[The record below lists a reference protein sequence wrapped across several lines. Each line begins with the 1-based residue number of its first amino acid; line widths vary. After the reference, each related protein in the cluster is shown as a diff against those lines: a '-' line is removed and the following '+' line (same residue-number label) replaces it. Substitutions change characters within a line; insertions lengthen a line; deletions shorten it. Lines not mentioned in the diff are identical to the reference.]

1 MKDRIDLHL
10 PASWNT
16 CTAKELEAIVIAQT
30 FAPPLSDA
38 ATSERLSDKSRKS
51 KKENARSNKKDE
63 TKGILNVPWKVD
75 CFLRLAG
82 LEMIEE
88 PHPEVAVEEQ
98 YIMVQRANVK
108 RPWWSWMPCVK
119 HEENEPFALYL
130 WQIHY
135 WIDKHLRWLDQPPY
149 IPTFPYPI
157 WKNKGKEFHGPKTW
171 LSDWRWAQYRMM
183 QDYLQYYFEIT
194 KIVSAKLPKANEEER
209 KKLEQ
214 QLRTAKALVLA
225 TVYCRRVK
233 IVDEETHVK
242 KRDWVYLANQSSE
255 NNRYFQDFPDIQF
268 QVVLLWWG
276 SQMERL
282 HNIYP
287 KCFKSNEKKQVK
299 RKHPDP
305 LELYAQLTATLEK
318 YTGFN
323 EQTIDRESHE
333 VVLRNLSRLIEENE
347 AIEKMRSKH

>member
-1 MKDRIDLHL
+1 MDRIDLHL
-10 PASWNT
+10 PTSWNA
-16 CTAKELEAIVIAQT
+16 CTTKELEAIVVSQMLVPLD
-30 FAPPLSDA
+30 PPK
-38 ATSERLSDKSRKS
+38 EKE
-51 KKENARSNKKDE
+51 KKPAKVNKDDGVKE
-63 TKGILNVPWKVD
+63 MRNITWKVD
-75 CFLRLAG
+75 CLLRLAG
-82 LEMIEE
+82 LEMVEG
-88 PHPEVAVEEQ
+88 PTPEVAVEEQ

-108 RPWWSWMPCVK
+108 RSWWSWLPWVK
-119 HEENEPFALYL
+119 TTENEPFALYI

-135 WIDKHLRWLDQPPY
+135 WIDKYMSWLDKPPY
-149 IPTFPYPI
+149 IPTFPYPV
-157 WKNKGKEFHGPKTW
+157 WKCKGKEFHGPKTW
-171 LSDWRWAQYRMM
+171 LSDWKWAQYRMM

-194 KIVSAKLPKANEEER
+194 NIISKKLPKANDEER

-233 IVDEETHVK
+233 VVDEETHVK

-255 NNRYFQDFPDIQF
+255 NNRYFQDYPDVQF

-287 KCFKSNEKKQVK
+287 KCFKTSEKAKAK
-299 RKHPDP
+299 RRVPDP

-318 YTGFN
+318 YTGFD
-323 EQTIDRESHE
+323 EKTIDKESHE

-347 AIEKMRSKH
+347 EIEKMRSKH